1 MVYVLLL
8 FLACYTPFLTAMV
21 VRLLFGYSSSVKIA
35 YEWGATVVYLN
46 SSLNP
51 LLYWFRMQEI
61 RLATYNALRKVRGN
75 ESKISSKVYKFSINN
90 EGVRSQNG
98 MDFSQATQT

>member
-1 MVYVLLL
+1 MRKYRKSVITMIYVLLL

-21 VRLLFGYSSSVKIA
+21 VRLLVGYSSSVKIA

-75 ESKISSKVYKFSINN
+75 ESKISSKSLQIQH
-90 EGVRSQNG
+90 EQRRLL
-98 MDFSQATQT
+98 